1 MTPKEVSTNAL
12 LVLPHLS
19 TEREDFQLRNITFD
33 SVHGEHFKGLREVD
47 IPFGL
52 STVIKGMNGSGK
64 TSVLDLISWIVFDK
78 DSKGNSKFEVRTLD
92 ASGQKIHH
100 TEIVGILNMTVDG
113 VEYEVKKT
121 QKEKWVKKR
130 GQEQQEFSGNQ
141 NLFEI
146 NGFPKSD
153 KEYKAF
159 IASIIDEDIFKLLTN
174 PMAFP
179 AMDWKKQRELLMRF
193 VSDVTP
199 EEVAESVENFDLIA
213 PDIAVASVDDCK
225 KKYTK
230 AKKEL
235 KSKQETIPVRIDE
248 LEKSKIV
255 VDTDALNE
263 QATSIQAKIDV
274 AENELKENPVASVEQ
289 LNEQLLI
296 NAQKLEMLNEE
307 ADRDRKRKYDEA
319 KANEMDIVNKLANRR
334 KELAEKQAYI
344 AEELAKAQ
352 NAKKAYDDLGNEFAA
367 VKAEQFDESQNVCK
381 YCGQALPEG
390 QQKENRNRFIKI
402 QQDRKDSINKEAVR
416 YRQINRCS
424 TENAKQ
430 AEEGLNEI
438 KSAIADLEAKL
449 VEAEAASK
457 IFEVPADAS
466 GTDEYKK
473 VVAEQETI
481 KQKIADRD
489 KAIAERSE
497 KEFLV
502 RSLRNELRTVQ
513 DQLASVK
520 VNEGIDARIA
530 ELREELR
537 SVSQKLADSDRLIFV
552 LENYVKFLADK
563 INDRFEGLEFKLFS
577 EQINGGIKE
586 CCEITYNGVPYSDLN
601 SGHRIVVGLEIIKTL
616 QELYDVKAPVFIDN
630 SETLNEFN
638 MPKMDCQVVALKVSD
653 DKELVIS

>member
-1 MTPKEVSTNAL
+1 MHYLYFLILT
-12 LVLPHLS
+12 H
-19 TEREDFQLRNITFD
+19 EREEIKLKHIRIKSISIQN
-33 SVHGEHFKGLREVD
+33 FKG
-47 IPFGL
+47 
-52 STVIKGMNGSGK
+52 IKELDVLFSDKTTISGQNATGK
-64 TSVLDLISWIVFDK
+64 TSIVDAVMWTLFDK
-78 DSKGNSKFEVRTLD
+78 DSHGNSKFEIRPLD
-92 ASGQKIHH
+92 AYGQKIHH
-100 TEIVGILNMTVDG
+100 VEIYVKLILEVDG
-113 VEYEVKKT
+113 VEYELSKT
-121 QKEKWVKKR
+121 QREKWTKKR
-130 GQEQQEFSGNQ
+130 GQEQHEFSGNQ
-141 NLFEI
+141 NSYEI
-146 NGFPKSD
+146 SGFPKSD
-153 KEYKAF
+153 KEFKSF
-159 IASIIDEDIFKLLTN
+159 VSSIIDEDIFKMLTS
-174 PMAFP
+174 PMTFP

-213 PDIAVASVDDCK
+213 ADIAVASVDDCK

-235 KSKQETIPVRIDE
+235 KDKQETIPVRIDE

-255 VDTDALNE
+255 VDVNALNK

-274 AENELKENPVASVEQ
+274 AENELKENPVVSVDQ
-289 LNEQLLI
+289 LNEQLLM
-296 NAQKLEMLNEE
+296 NGQKLTILNED
-307 ADRDRKRKYDEA
+307 ADRERKRKFDEA
-319 KANEMDIVNKLANRR
+319 KANETDIINKLASRR

-381 YCGQALPEG
+381 YCGQTLPEG
-390 QQKENRNRFIKI
+390 QQEENRNRFIQI
-402 QQDRKDSINKEAVR
+402 QQEKKDQINREAIR
-416 YRQINRCS
+416 YRQINRDS
-424 TENAKQ
+424 VEKAKQ

-438 KSAIADLEAKL
+438 KSSIADLENKL
-449 VEAEAASK
+449 LEAEAASK
-457 IFEVPADAS
+457 IFEVPSDAL

-473 VVAEQETI
+473 LIAEQKTI

-502 RSLRNELRTVQ
+502 RSLRNELRAVQ

-520 VNEGIDARIA
+520 VNEGIDTRIA

-563 INDRFEGLEFKLFS
+563 INDRFEGLEFKLF
-577 EQINGGIKE
+577 ETQINSGVRE

-601 SGHRIVVGLEIIKTL
+601 SGHRVVVGLEIIRTL
-616 QELYDVKAPVFIDN
+616 QELYGVLAPVFIDN
-630 SETLNEFN
+630 FESVNYENIPRMN
-638 MPKMDCQVVALKVSD
+638 CQVVMMKVTD
-653 DKELVIS
+653 DKTLTVEDIS

>member
-1 MTPKEVSTNAL
+1 MK
-12 LVLPHLS
+12 H
-19 TEREDFQLRNITFD
+19 ITFD
-33 SVHGEHFKGLREVD
+33 SVYGENFKGLKEVD

-52 STVIKGMNGSGK
+52 STIIKGMNGSGK

-78 DSKGNSKFEVRTLD
+78 DSHGNSKFEVRQLD

-113 VEYEVKKT
+113 VGYEVKKT
-121 QKEKWVKKR
+121 QREKWVKKR

-141 NLFEI
+141 NLYDI

-159 IASIIDEDIFKLLTN
+159 IASMIDEEIFKLLTN
-174 PMAFP
+174 PMTFP
-179 AMDWKKQRELLMRF
+179 TMDWKKQRELLMRF

-199 EEVAESVENFDLIA
+199 EEVSESVENFDLIA
-213 PDIAVASVDDCK
+213 ADIAVASIDDCK

-235 KSKQETIPVRIDE
+235 KDKQKTIPVRIDE

-255 VDTDALNE
+255 VDTDALNA
-263 QATSIQAKIDV
+263 QTTSIQEKIDT
-274 AENELKENPVASVEQ
+274 AESELKENPVSSIDQ
-289 LNEQLLI
+289 LNEQLLM
-296 NAQKLEMLNEE
+296 NGQKLAMLNEE

-319 KANEMDIVNKLANRR
+319 KANESDIVNNLSSRR

-390 QQKENRNRFIKI
+390 QQEENRNRFIRI
-402 QQDRKDSINKEAVR
+402 QQEKKDQINREAIR
-416 YRQINRCS
+416 YRQINRDS
-424 TENAKQ
+424 VEKAKQ

-438 KSAIADLEAKL
+438 KSAIADLETKL

-457 IFEVPADAS
+457 IFEVPADVS

-489 KAIAERSE
+489 KAVAERSE

-502 RSLRNELRTVQ
+502 RSLRSELRAVQ

-537 SVSQKLADSDRLIFV
+537 TVSQKLADSDRLIFV

-563 INDRFEGLEFKLFS
+563 INDRFEGLEFKLFDS
-577 EQINGGIKE
+577 QINGGIKE
-586 CCEITYNGVPYSDLN
+586 TCEITYNGVPYSNLN

-616 QELYDVKAPVFIDN
+616 QELYDVKTPVFIDN

-638 MPKMDCQVVALKVSD
+638 MPKMDCQVVALKVSE
-653 DKELVIS
+653 DKKLVIA

>member
-1 MTPKEVSTNAL
+1 MHYDHF
-12 LVLPHLS
+12 VLPHLS

-64 TSVLDLISWIVFDK
+64 TSVSDLISWIVFDK

-213 PDIAVASVDDCK
+213 ADIAVASVDDCK

-235 KSKQETIPVRIDE
+235 KDKQETIPVRIDE
-248 LEKSKIV
+248 LEKSKLIV
-255 VDTDALNE
+255 DVDALNE

-274 AENELKENPVASVEQ
+274 AENELKENPVASVER
-289 LNEQLLI
+289 LNEQLLM

-334 KELAEKQAYI
+334 KELSEKQAYI

-352 NAKKAYDDLGNEFAA
+352 NAKKAYDDLGNEFAS

-390 QQKENRNRFIKI
+390 KQEENRNRFIKV
-402 QQDRKDSINKEAVR
+402 QQERKDQINKEAVR

-424 TENAKQ
+424 VDNAKQ

-438 KSAIADLEAKL
+438 KSAITDLENKL
-449 VEAEAASK
+449 LEAEAASK
-457 IFEVPADAS
+457 IFEVPSDAL

-473 VVAEQETI
+473 LIAEQKTI

-502 RSLRNELRTVQ
+502 RSLRNELRAVQ

-537 SVSQKLADSDRLIFV
+537 TVSQKLADSDRLIFV

-563 INDRFEGLEFKLFS
+563 INDRFEGLEFKLF
-577 EQINGGIKE
+577 ETQINSGVRE
-586 CCEITYNGVPYSDLN
+586 CCEITYNGVPYSNLN

-638 MPKMDCQVVALKVSD
+638 MPKMDCQVVALKVSE
-653 DKELVIS
+653 DKELVIA

>member
-1 MTPKEVSTNAL
+1 MKHIIFDGVYG
-12 LVLPHLS
+12 
-19 TEREDFQLRNITFD
+19 RN
-33 SVHGEHFKGLREVD
+33 FKGLKEVD
-47 IPFGL
+47 IPFAL
-52 STVIKGMNGSGK
+52 NTVLKGMNGTGK
-64 TSVLDLISWIVFDK
+64 TSVFDLIYWVLFDK
-78 DSKGNSKFEVRTLD
+78 DSHGNSKFEIRTLD
-92 ASGQKIHH
+92 ESGQKIHH
-100 TEIVGILNMTVDG
+100 TEIVGIVKMSVDG
-113 VEYEVKKT
+113 VDYEIKKT

-146 NGFPKSD
+146 NGFPKSN
-153 KEYKAF
+153 KEYSDF
-159 IASIIDEDIFKLLTN
+159 ISSIIGEDIFELLTN
-174 PMAFP
+174 PMAFS
-179 AMDWKKQRELLMRF
+179 AMKWQDQRSMLMRF
-193 VSDVTP
+193 VEGVTT
-199 EEVAESVENFDLIA
+199 EEISASVENFDLIA
-213 PDIAVASVDDCK
+213 ADIAVASVDDCK

-235 KSKQETIPVRIDE
+235 KDKQETIPVRIDE

-255 VDTDALNE
+255 VDVNALNK

-274 AENELKENPVASVEQ
+274 AENELKENPVVSVDQ
-289 LNEQLLI
+289 LNEQLLM
-296 NAQKLEMLNEE
+296 NGQKLTMLNED
-307 ADRDRKRKYDEA
+307 ADRERKRKFDEA
-319 KANEMDIVNKLANRR
+319 KANETDIVNKLASRR

-344 AEELAKAQ
+344 AEELEKAQ

-381 YCGQALPEG
+381 YCGQTLPEG
-390 QQKENRNRFIKI
+390 QQEENRNRFIRI
-402 QQDRKDSINKEAVR
+402 QKEKKDQINREAIR
-416 YRQINRCS
+416 YRQINRDS
-424 TENAKQ
+424 VEKAKQ

-438 KSAIADLEAKL
+438 KSAIADLETKL

-466 GTDEYKK
+466 GTDKYKK
-473 VVAEQETI
+473 IVAEQEII

-489 KAIAERSE
+489 KTIAERSE
-497 KEFLV
+497 KEFLLK
-502 RSLRNELRTVQ
+502 SLRNLLRAVQ

-616 QELYDVKAPVFIDN
+616 QDLYDISAPVFIDN
-630 SETLNEFN
+630 AETLNSFN
-638 MPKMDCQVVALKVSD
+638 MPEMDCQVVAMKVSD
-653 DKELVIS
+653 DPELKIS